1 MLVLSEVDGQDVIFF
16 TLLAFCPGILFFGLP
31 KLAVLMLL
39 VRLLNPAKWLKRFFW
54 VTVWISQLSFIC
66 LIGLII
72 GRCNPPKKMW
82 KTDTAGKCLKMSIV
96 TDFAV
101 YVGAMSAFVDVVL
114 AVYPAVVLF
123 RTPMSLRRRIGL
135 TATLG
140 IGAIGGAIAIY
151 KTFLIPDGLGHP
163 DFSYHS
169 AKIII
174 WTAIEGSTVIMA
186 ASIPVFAPLVD
197 MMIKGRNPF
206 KRSEKTVDTYT
217 PTDTQKE
224 TLEMSTRGYTSA
236 DSTERGRNNFS
247 DSQVDILRFNRD
259 VRGTPIPGPGQI
271 ICTNEVSVTYEERQV
286 VDPLEAMIRGY
297 NTANWKGW

>member
-1 MLVLSEVDGQDVIFF
+1 LLAGCVSAVLATVAVSNGNGRHMLVLSEVDGQDVIFF

-163 DFSYHS
+163 DFSCKPTVATQHYFSWLTTSNDKDHS

-174 WTAIEGSTVIMA
+174 WTA
-186 ASIPVFAPLVD
+186 
-197 MMIKGRNPF
+197 
-206 KRSEKTVDTYT
+206 
-217 PTDTQKE
+217 
-224 TLEMSTRGYTSA
+224 
-236 DSTERGRNNFS
+236 
-247 DSQVDILRFNRD
+247 
-259 VRGTPIPGPGQI
+259 
-271 ICTNEVSVTYEERQV
+271 
-286 VDPLEAMIRGY
+286 
-297 NTANWKGW
+297 